1 MAAPLLCFA
10 VVAAAAFVGASGQ
23 ELTADY
29 YDEACPQALS
39 AIKLVVGSAIV
50 KEPRMGAS
58 LVRLHFHDCFV
69 NGCDGSILLDDTE
82 DMVGEKTSKA
92 NNMSVRGFGV
102 IDAIKTAVNTACLG
116 NVVSCADILAV
127 AARDSIVAL
136 GGSSYDVLLG
146 RRDATT
152 ASLDDADD
160 SIPNPFMDQPE
171 LLANFQA
178 QGLSLRDLVVL
189 SGAHTLG
196 YSRCVFYRDR
206 LYNETDTLDPTYAAA
221 LDERCPPAG
230 DDEALASL
238 DDTPTTVDADYY
250 RGITQGRA
258 LLHTDQQLYLGDGG
272 DSDALVQYYAE
283 NPDKF
288 WEDFGAA
295 MLKLGGLG
303 PLTGEDGEVR
313 EDCRVVNRG

>member
-10 VVAAAAFVGASGQ
+10 VVAAAAFAGASGQ

-39 AIKLVVGSAIV
+39 AIKLVVGAAIV

-82 DMVGEKTSKA
+82 GMVGEKTSKA

-127 AARDSIVAL
+127 AARDSIVA
-136 GGSSYDVLLG
+136 
-146 RRDATT
+146 
-152 ASLDDADD
+152 
-160 SIPNPFMDQPE
+160 
-171 LLANFQA
+171 
-178 QGLSLRDLVVL
+178 
-189 SGAHTLG
+189 
-196 YSRCVFYRDR
+196 
-206 LYNETDTLDPTYAAA
+206 
-221 LDERCPPAG
+221 RCPPAG

-238 DDTPTTVDADYY
+238 DDTPTTVDTDYY
-250 RGITQGRA
+250 QGITQGRA

-283 NPDKF
+283 SPDKF
-288 WEDFGAA
+288 WADFGAA
-295 MLKLGGLG
+295 MLKLGGLS
-303 PLTGEDGEVR
+303 PLTGQDGEVR
-313 EDCRVVNRG
+313 EDCRVVNQG

>member
-1 MAAPLLCFA
+1 MSSPAPTSSLLPLATPLLQF
-10 VVAAAAFVGASGQ
+10 
-23 ELTADY
+23 
-29 YDEACPQALS
+29 
-39 AIKLVVGSAIV
+39 
-50 KEPRMGAS
+50 
-58 LVRLHFHDCFV
+58 
-69 NGCDGSILLDDTE
+69 
-82 DMVGEKTSKA
+82 
-92 NNMSVRGFGV
+92 
-102 IDAIKTAVNTACLG
+102 
-116 NVVSCADILAV
+116 
-127 AARDSIVAL
+127 

-152 ASLDDADD
+152 ASIDDADD
-160 SIPNPFMDQPE
+160 TIPNPFMDLPE

-206 LYNETDTLDPTYAAA
+206 LYNETGSLDPTYAAA

-238 DDTPTTVDADYY
+238 DDTPTTVDTDYY
-250 RGITQGRA
+250 QGITQGRA

-283 NPDKF
+283 SPDKF
-288 WEDFGAA
+288 WADFGAA
-295 MLKLGGLG
+295 MLKLGGLS
-303 PLTGEDGEVR
+303 PLTGQDGEVR
-313 EDCRVVNRG
+313 EDCRVVNQG

>member
-1 MAAPLLCFA
+1 ML
-10 VVAAAAFVGASGQ
+10 Q
-23 ELTADY
+23 
-29 YDEACPQALS
+29 
-39 AIKLVVGSAIV
+39 
-50 KEPRMGAS
+50 
-58 LVRLHFHDCFV
+58 
-69 NGCDGSILLDDTE
+69 
-82 DMVGEKTSKA
+82 
-92 NNMSVRGFGV
+92 
-102 IDAIKTAVNTACLG
+102 
-116 NVVSCADILAV
+116 
-127 AARDSIVAL
+127 L

-146 RRDATT
+146 RRDVTT

-221 LDERCPPAG
+221 LDERCPPTG

-238 DDTPTTVDADYY
+238 DDTPTTVDTDYY
-250 RGITQGRA
+250 QGITQGRA

-295 MLKLGGLG
+295 MLKLGGLS
-303 PLTGEDGEVR
+303 PLTGEEGEVR